1 MVSINTVILGGH
13 LGADPEEK
21 RLPNGKLLCSFRL
34 AVNRWESKTEEEVV
48 DWHSV
53 VAFERQAEV
62 CLKYLRKG
70 APVLIEGRLH
80 VRQWDGA
87 DGKKQTR
94 CEVTA
99 TRVSFLGSRAT
110 GEARSEMA
118 REARSEMGREARSEE
133 RPIGARPTALAPH
146 GFADQVP
153 F

>member
-21 RLPNGKLLCSFRL
+21 RLHNGKLLCSFRL
-34 AVNRWESKTEEEVV
+34 AVNRWEAKTEEEVV

-53 VAFERQAEV
+53 VAFERQAEA
-62 CLKYLRKG
+62 CLRYLRKG
-70 APVLIEGRLH
+70 APVLVEGRLH
-80 VRQWDGA
+80 VREWDGA
-87 DGKKQTR
+87 DGKKHTR

-99 TRVSFLGSRAT
+99 MRVSFLGTRAT
-110 GEARSEMA
+110 SEARSEGA
-118 REARSEMGREARSEE
+118 AREARSEE
-133 RPIGARPTALAPH
+133 RPAGARPTALAPQ